1 MFVSSTGVGNVKLKL
16 NSFLAAACLLAM
28 SVTASAQDKKAF
40 LDATEAGPDFLVQGE
55 YTGKL
60 GDHAVGVQVIA
71 LGDGKFDAVVY
82 PGGLPGDGWDAE
94 KKVKHKLTGETKD
107 GSTNL
112 AGSDYKA
119 VVTGNSLKLTKA
131 DASGDL
137 KKVERKSPTL
147 GAKPPEG
154 AIVLFDGTNVDKW
167 NPGKLEADHL
177 MGVGTRTKDI
187 FESYTLHLEFR
198 TPFMPKARGQGR
210 GNSGMYLGDQYECQI
225 LDSFGLE
232 GENNEAGGV
241 YTQSKPK
248 VNMCFPPLS
257 WQTYDVE
264 FTTAKFD
271 ADGKV
276 TAPAKVTMKH
286 NGVVV
291 QDHLD
296 LKVTP
301 GGSRNDQKPG
311 GLFLQDHGDPVRFRN
326 IWLVK
331 K

>member
-1 MFVSSTGVGNVKLKL
+1 MKLKL

-28 SVTASAQDKKAF
+28 SVTVGAQDKKAF

-55 YTGKL
+55 YTGKF

-71 LGDGKFDAVVY
+71 LGGGKFDAVVY
-82 PGGLPGDGWDAE
+82 PGGLPGDGWDAD
-94 KKVKHKLTGETKD
+94 KKTKHKLSGESKD
-107 GSTNL
+107 GSTTL
-112 AGSDYKA
+112 SGGDYKA
-119 VVTGNSLKLTKA
+119 VISTNTLKLSQGSTA
-131 DASGDL
+131 GDL
-137 KKVERKSPTL
+137 KKVDRKSPTL

-167 NPGKLEADHL
+167 NPGKLEADKL
-177 MGVGTRTKDI
+177 MGVGTRTKDV
-187 FESYTLHLEFR
+187 FENYTLHLEFR
-198 TPFMPKARGQGR
+198 TPFMPNARGQGR

-232 GENNEAGGV
+232 GENNESGGV

-264 FTTAKFD
+264 FTCAKFD
-271 ADGKV
+271 TDGKV

-291 QDHLD
+291 QDQLD

-301 GGSRNDQKPG
+301 GGSRNDEKPG
-311 GLFLQDHGDPVRFRN
+311 GLFLQDHGDPVRYRN